1 MISFFNER
9 FFSSSTHLVCCLQGR
24 IIAKGTAWIWIITN
38 NCSPIF
44 LFLSFQTKTF
54 RELVLFVPF
63 SPFSLFIQNQ
73 RLPQKTSLLI
83 GEYPIRG
90 ILHFSKH
97 MMDKYQALVSEWVVL
112 WGFFIWSVGQWFFNY
127 WVAGE
132 KRLVLSCECDFYN
145 SSDEQNLQTWAT
157 KMAISCLF
165 KSILSTDKVIL
176 LQKLDSCK
184 QTNTPPE
191 RLAYILKVQ
200 TPPNFRLTTQH
211 NLFSLHCV
219 QRQHCQFSH
228 FNHC

>member
-1 MISFFNER
+1 MFLP
-9 FFSSSTHLVCCLQGR
+9 FFSFYLIFKQKSSENLYFLCLFT
-24 IIAKGTAWIWIITN
+24 IFSLCPKPKIATKKHRCWSMNIQSEASSISQNIWWTN
-38 NCSPIF
+38 IRLWWASGWFF
-44 LFLSFQTKTF
+44 LFGGWVGGFEQNY
-54 RELVLFVPF
+54 LVF
-63 SPFSLFIQNQ
+63 
-73 RLPQKTSLLI
+73 
-83 GEYPIRG
+83 
-90 ILHFSKH
+90 
-97 MMDKYQALVSEWVVL
+97 
-112 WGFFIWSVGQWFFNY
+112 FFNY

-219 QRQHCQFSH
+219 
-228 FNHC
+228 